1 MGDALIAFYL
11 HRDPDALSDD
21 EWARAVAQVQYGL
34 RTTQRVH
41 GLTKSTPSDHA

>member
-11 HRDPDALSDD
+11 HLDPDALDDD
-21 EWARAVAQVQYGL
+21 EWARRVNQVQFGL

-41 GLTKSTPSDHA
+41 GLTKGNE